1 MTAAFV
7 VIRKIMD
14 LVNYAIV
21 IVTITAAIRR
31 SGGPYCWLQPVLS
44 GVAAASEE
52 SLEFGVRKATLA
64 LISYMISFVS

>member
-31 SGGPYCWLQPVLS
+31 SGDP
-44 GVAAASEE
+44 AI
-52 SLEFGVRKATLA
+52 
-64 LISYMISFVS
+64 LIAGYSQD